1 MENANGTGE
10 SYSRILVPVDG
21 SGPSMDAAYYG
32 ISLAER
38 YNAKLIVLNVDN
50 LRSLKKTFS
59 SFITAPTYGTKDMER
74 RKVEMQKFLD
84 EILKMAEENSVEVK
98 IQIIEESGSVIRAI
112 LDYSEHEK
120 TDLIIVGTR
129 GNSKVKKLMLG
140 SVAEGVVTYAHCPV
154 LVVK

>member
-1 MENANGTGE
+1 MKNVNGTSE

-21 SGPSMDAAYYG
+21 SGPSKNAAYYG
-32 ISLAER
+32 ISLAEK

-59 SFITAPTYGTKDMER
+59 SFITAPTYGTEDMER
-74 RKVEMQKFLD
+74 KKEEMQKFLD
-84 EILKMAEENSVEVK
+84 EILKLAEENSVEVK
-98 IQIIEESGSVIRAI
+98 IQIIDESGSVIHAI
-112 LDYSEHEK
+112 LEYAENEK

-129 GNSKVKKLMLG
+129 GHSKVKKLLLG
-140 SVAEGVVTYAHCPV
+140 SVAEGVVTYAHCAV

>member
-1 MENANGTGE
+1 MKNVNGTSE
-10 SYSRILVPVDG
+10 SHSRILVPVDG
-21 SGPSMDAAYYG
+21 SGPSKNAAYYG
-32 ISLAER
+32 ISLAEK
-38 YNAKLIVLNVDN
+38 YNAKFIVLNVDN

-59 SFITAPTYGTKDMER
+59 SFITAPTYGTEDMER
-74 RKVEMQKFLD
+74 RKEEMQKFLD
-84 EILKMAEENSVEVK
+84 KILKIAEENSVEVK

-112 LDYSEHEK
+112 LEYAENEK

-129 GNSKVKKLMLG
+129 GNSKVKKLLLG

>member
-1 MENANGTGE
+1 MKNVNGTSE
-10 SYSRILVPVDG
+10 SHSRILVPVDG
-21 SGPSMDAAYYG
+21 SGPSKNAAYYG
-32 ISLAER
+32 ISLAEK
-38 YNAKLIVLNVDN
+38 YNAKFIVLNVDN

-59 SFITAPTYGTKDMER
+59 SFITAPTYGTEDMER
-74 RKVEMQKFLD
+74 RKEEMQKFLD
-84 EILKMAEENSVEVK
+84 EILKLAEENSIEVK

-112 LDYSEHEK
+112 LEYAENEK

-129 GNSKVKKLMLG
+129 GNSKVKKLLLG

>member
-1 MENANGTGE
+1 MKNVNGTSE
-10 SYSRILVPVDG
+10 SHSRILVPVDG
-21 SGPSMDAAYYG
+21 SGPSKNAAYYG
-32 ISLAER
+32 ISLAEK
-38 YNAKLIVLNVDN
+38 YNAKFIVLNVDN

-59 SFITAPTYGTKDMER
+59 SFITAPTYGMEDMEW
-74 RKVEMQKFLD
+74 RKEEMQKFLD
-84 EILKMAEENSVEVK
+84 KILKIAEENSVEVK

-112 LDYSEHEK
+112 LEYAENEK

-129 GNSKVKKLMLG
+129 GNSKVKELLLG

>member
-1 MENANGTGE
+1 MKNVNGT
-10 SYSRILVPVDG
+10 SKSHSRILVPVDG
-21 SGPSMDAAYYG
+21 SGPSKNAAYYG
-32 ISLAER
+32 ISLAEK
-38 YNAKLIVLNVDN
+38 YNAKFIVLNVDN

-59 SFITAPTYGTKDMER
+59 SFITAPTYGMEDMEW
-74 RKVEMQKFLD
+74 RKEEMQKFLD
-84 EILKMAEENSVEVK
+84 KILKIAEENSVEVK

-112 LDYSEHEK
+112 LEYAENEK

-129 GNSKVKKLMLG
+129 GNSKVKKLLIG

>member
-1 MENANGTGE
+1 MKNVDGTSE

-21 SGPSMDAAYYG
+21 SGPSKNAAYYG
-32 ISLAER
+32 ISLAEK

-59 SFITAPTYGTKDMER
+59 SFITAPTYGTEDMER
-74 RKVEMQKFLD
+74 KKEEIQKFLD
-84 EILKMAEENSVEVK
+84 EILRIAEENSVEVK
-98 IQIIEESGSVIRAI
+98 VQIIEESGSVVHAI
-112 LDYSEHEK
+112 LEYAENEK

-129 GNSKVKKLMLG
+129 GDSKVKKLLLG
-140 SVAEGVVTYAHCPV
+140 SVAEGVVTYVHCAV

>member
-1 MENANGTGE
+1 MENANGIGE

-32 ISLAER
+32 ISFAQK

-59 SFITAPTYGTKDMER
+59 SFITAPTYGTEDMER
-74 RKVEMQKFLD
+74 KKVEMQKFLD
-84 EILKMAEENSVEVK
+84 EILKMAEENGVTVK

-112 LDYSEHEK
+112 LDYSENGRI
-120 TDLIIVGTR
+120 DLIIVGTR
-129 GNSKVKKLMLG
+129 GNSKVKKLILG
-140 SVAEGVVTYAHCPV
+140 SVVEGVVTYSHCPV

>member
-1 MENANGTGE
+1 MINVNVTSK

-21 SGPSMDAAYYG
+21 SEPSKNAAYYG
-32 ISLAER
+32 ISLAEK

-59 SFITAPTYGTKDMER
+59 SFITAPTYGTEDMER
-74 RKVEMQKFLD
+74 KKEEMQKFLD
-84 EILKMAEENSVEVK
+84 EILKLGEESSVEVK
-98 IQIIEESGSVIRAI
+98 IQIIEDSGSVIHVI
-112 LDYSEHEK
+112 LEYAENEK

-129 GNSKVKKLMLG
+129 GHSKVKKLLLG
-140 SVAEGVVTYAHCPV
+140 SVAEGVVTYAHCTV

>member
-1 MENANGTGE
+1 MINVNVTSK

-21 SGPSMDAAYYG
+21 SGPSKNAAYYG
-32 ISLAER
+32 ISLAEK

-59 SFITAPTYGTKDMER
+59 SFITAPTYGTEDMER
-74 RKVEMQKFLD
+74 KKEEPQKFLD
-84 EILKMAEENSVEVK
+84 YILKIGEESSVEVK
-98 IQIIEESGSVIRAI
+98 IQIIEDSGSVIHAI
-112 LDYSEHEK
+112 LEYAENEK

-129 GNSKVKKLMLG
+129 GHSKVKKLLLG
-140 SVAEGVVTYAHCPV
+140 SVAEGVVTYAHCAV

>member
-1 MENANGTGE
+1 MKNVNGTSE

-21 SGPSMDAAYYG
+21 SGPSKNAAYYG
-32 ISLAER
+32 ISLAEK

-50 LRSLKKTFS
+50 LHSLKKTFS
-59 SFITAPTYGTKDMER
+59 SFITAPTYGTEDMER
-74 RKVEMQKFLD
+74 KKEEMQKFLD
-84 EILKMAEENSVEVK
+84 EILKLAEENSVEVK

-112 LDYSEHEK
+112 LEYAENEK

-129 GNSKVKKLMLG
+129 GHSKVKKLLLG